1 VVKRFLPVVLVVA
14 ALLASLARWALQ
26 GSHNIYTARAK
37 RFYVP
42 DPDLGWRISNQHP
55 VWLGLEIC
63 AVLLATAIGLALVL
77 VFVRRKIIAIGASAV
92 GVFSLAVPIVAFAS
106 GAGPIGGKDTLP
118 PSAAVKLEGGIKGG
132 IEGALVAPAGDYAVV
147 THAGTAVTAH
157 LSAGGEAF
165 DARFGDVTGTWH
177 GDPHDLAKPVHAE
190 ISVATASV
198 DTGVGERSK
207 HAREKYLVADQFPRI
222 AVAISQVLAVRQT
235 SPTEVAFRAAGSAQL
250 MNKAHPIEITGV
262 IQQPDAAAL
271 QRLGVA
277 GDVLVVQADF
287 SLVIA
292 ETALAADAHDFDG
305 DRFPIHVSLVLRRI
319 Q

>member
-1 VVKRFLPVVLVVA
+1 MLKRFLPVVLVVA

-26 GSHNIYTARAK
+26 GSHNIYTALAK

-55 VWLGLEIC
+55 LWLGLEIC

-77 VFVRRKIIAIGASAV
+77 VFVRRKIVAIGAHVV
-92 GVFSLAVPIVAFAS
+92 GVLTLAVPILAFAS
-106 GAGPIGGKDTLP
+106 GARPIGGKDTLP
-118 PSAAVKLEGGIKGG
+118 PSAAVKLEGGI
-132 IEGALVAPAGDYAVV
+132 EGALGAPAGDYAVV
-147 THAGTAVTAH
+147 SHAGTAVTAH

-222 AVAISQVLAVRQT
+222 TVEILKVLAVRQT
-235 SPTEVAFRAAGSAQL
+235 SANEIAFRAAGTAHL
-250 MNKAHPIEITGV
+250 MNKAHAIEITGV
-262 IQQPDAAAL
+262 MQQPDAAAL
-271 QRLGVA
+271 QRLGVS
-277 GDVLVVQADF
+277 GDVLLVQADF

-292 ETALAADAHDFDG
+292 ETALSADAHDFDG
-305 DRFPIHVSLVLRRI
+305 DRFPVHVSLVLRRI

>member
-1 VVKRFLPVVLVVA
+1 VFKRFLPVVLVVA

-26 GSHNIYTARAK
+26 GSHNIYTALAK

-55 VWLGLEIC
+55 LWLGLEIC

-77 VFVRRKIIAIGASAV
+77 VFVRRKIVAIGAHVV
-92 GVFSLAVPIVAFAS
+92 GVLTLAVPILAFAS

-118 PSAAVKLEGGIKGG
+118 PSAAVKLEGGI
-132 IEGALVAPAGDYAVV
+132 EGALGAPAGDYAVV
-147 THAGTAVTAH
+147 SHAGTAVTAH

-222 AVAISQVLAVRQT
+222 TVEILKVLAVRQT
-235 SPTEVAFRAAGSAQL
+235 SANEIAFRAAGTANL
-250 MNKAHPIEITGV
+250 MNKAHAIEITGV
-262 IQQPDAAAL
+262 MQQPDAAAL
-271 QRLGVA
+271 QRLGVS
-277 GDVLVVQADF
+277 GDVLLVQADF

-305 DRFPIHVSLVLRRI
+305 DRFPVHVSLVLRRI

>member
-1 VVKRFLPVVLVVA
+1 MFKRFLPVVLVVA

-26 GSHNIYTARAK
+26 GSHNIYTALAK

-55 VWLGLEIC
+55 LWLGLEIC

-77 VFVRRKIIAIGASAV
+77 VFVRRKIVAIGAHVV
-92 GVFSLAVPIVAFAS
+92 GVLTLAVPILAFAS

-118 PSAAVKLEGGIKGG
+118 PSAAVKLEGGI
-132 IEGALVAPAGDYAVV
+132 EGALGAPAGDYAVV
-147 THAGTAVTAH
+147 SHAGTAVTAH

-222 AVAISQVLAVRQT
+222 TVEILKVLAVRQT
-235 SPTEVAFRAAGSAQL
+235 SANEIAFRAAGTANL
-250 MNKAHPIEITGV
+250 MNKAHAIEITGV
-262 IQQPDAAAL
+262 MQQPDAAAL
-271 QRLGVA
+271 QRLGVS
-277 GDVLVVQADF
+277 GDVLLVQADF

-292 ETALAADAHDFDG
+292 ETALSADAHDFDG
-305 DRFPIHVSLVLRRI
+305 DRFPVHVSLVLRRI

>member
-1 VVKRFLPVVLVVA
+1 MFKRFLPVVLVVA

-26 GSHNIYTARAK
+26 GSHNIYTALAK

-55 VWLGLEIC
+55 LWLGLEIC

-77 VFVRRKIIAIGASAV
+77 VFVRRKIVAIGAHVV
-92 GVFSLAVPIVAFAS
+92 GVLTLAVPILAFAS

-118 PSAAVKLEGGIKGG
+118 PSAAVKLEGGI
-132 IEGALVAPAGDYAVV
+132 EGALGAPAGDYAVV
-147 THAGTAVTAH
+147 SHAGTAVTAH

-222 AVAISQVLAVRQT
+222 TVEILKVLAVRQT
-235 SPTEVAFRAAGSAQL
+235 SANEIAFRAAGTAHL
-250 MNKAHPIEITGV
+250 MNKAHAIEITGV
-262 IQQPDAAAL
+262 MQQPDAAAL
-271 QRLGVA
+271 QRLGVS
-277 GDVLVVQADF
+277 GDVLLVQADF

-292 ETALAADAHDFDG
+292 ETALSADAHDFDG
-305 DRFPIHVSLVLRRI
+305 DRFPVHVSLVLRRI

>member
-1 VVKRFLPVVLVVA
+1 MFKRFLPVVLVVA

-26 GSHNIYTARAK
+26 GSHNIYTALVK

-55 VWLGLEIC
+55 IWLGLEIC
-63 AVLLATAIGLALVL
+63 AVLLVTAIGLALVL
-77 VFVRRKIIAIGASAV
+77 VFVRRKIVAIGAHVV
-92 GVFSLAVPIVAFAS
+92 GVLTLAVPILAFAS

-118 PSAAVKLEGGIKGG
+118 PSAAVKLEGGI
-132 IEGALVAPAGDYAVV
+132 EGALGAPAGDYAVV

-177 GDPHDLAKPVHAE
+177 GDPRDLAKPVHAE

-207 HAREKYLVADQFPRI
+207 HAREKYLIADQFPRI
-222 AVAISQVLAVRQT
+222 TVEISKVLAVRQT
-235 SPTEVAFRAAGSAQL
+235 SATEVAFRASGTAHL
-250 MNKAHPIEITGV
+250 MNKAHAIEITGAM
-262 IQQPDAAAL
+262 QQPDAAAL
-271 QRLGVA
+271 QRLGLA

-305 DRFPIHVSLVLRRI
+305 DRLPIHVSLVLRRN

>member
-1 VVKRFLPVVLVVA
+1 MLKRFLPVVLVVA

-26 GSHNIYTARAK
+26 GSHNIYTALAK

-55 VWLGLEIC
+55 LWLGLEIC

-77 VFVRRKIIAIGASAV
+77 VFVRRKIVAIGAHVV
-92 GVFSLAVPIVAFAS
+92 GVLTLAVPILAFAS
-106 GAGPIGGKDTLP
+106 GARPIGGKDTLP
-118 PSAAVKLEGGIKGG
+118 PSAAVKLEGGI
-132 IEGALVAPAGDYAVV
+132 EGALGAPAGDYAVV
-147 THAGTAVTAH
+147 SHAGTAVTAH

-222 AVAISQVLAVRQT
+222 TVEILKVLAVRQT
-235 SPTEVAFRAAGSAQL
+235 SANEIAFRAAGTANL
-250 MNKAHPIEITGV
+250 MNKAHAIEITGV
-262 IQQPDAAAL
+262 MQQPDAAAL
-271 QRLGVA
+271 QRLGVS
-277 GDVLVVQADF
+277 GDVLLVQADF

-292 ETALAADAHDFDG
+292 ETALSADAHDFDG
-305 DRFPIHVSLVLRRI
+305 DRFPVHVSLVLRRI

>member
-1 VVKRFLPVVLVVA
+1 MLKRFLPVVLVVA

-26 GSHNIYTARAK
+26 GSHNIYTALAK

-55 VWLGLEIC
+55 LWLGLEIC

-77 VFVRRKIIAIGASAV
+77 VFVRRKIVAIGAHVV
-92 GVFSLAVPIVAFAS
+92 GVLTLAVPILAFAS

-118 PSAAVKLEGGIKGG
+118 PSAAVKLEGGI
-132 IEGALVAPAGDYAVV
+132 EGALGAPAGDYAVV
-147 THAGTAVTAH
+147 SHAGTAVTAH

-222 AVAISQVLAVRQT
+222 TVEILKVLAVRQT
-235 SPTEVAFRAAGSAQL
+235 SANEIAFRAAGTANL
-250 MNKAHPIEITGV
+250 MNKAHAIEITGV
-262 IQQPDAAAL
+262 MQQPDAAAL
-271 QRLGVA
+271 QRLGVS
-277 GDVLVVQADF
+277 GDVLLVQADF

-305 DRFPIHVSLVLRRI
+305 DRFPVHVSLVIRRI

>member
-1 VVKRFLPVVLVVA
+1 MFKRFLPVVLVVA

-26 GSHNIYTARAK
+26 GSHNIYTALAK

-55 VWLGLEIC
+55 LWLGLEIC

-77 VFVRRKIIAIGASAV
+77 VFVRRKIVAIGAHVV
-92 GVFSLAVPIVAFAS
+92 GVLTLAVPILAFAS

-118 PSAAVKLEGGIKGG
+118 PSAAVKLEGGI
-132 IEGALVAPAGDYAVV
+132 EGALGAPAGDYAVV
-147 THAGTAVTAH
+147 SHAGTAVTAH

-222 AVAISQVLAVRQT
+222 TVEILKVLAVRQT
-235 SPTEVAFRAAGSAQL
+235 SANEIAFRAAGTAHL
-250 MNKAHPIEITGV
+250 MNKAHAIEITGV
-262 IQQPDAAAL
+262 MQQPDAAAL
-271 QRLGVA
+271 QRLGVS
-277 GDVLVVQADF
+277 GDVLLVQADF

-305 DRFPIHVSLVLRRI
+305 DRFPVHVSLVIRRI

>member
-1 VVKRFLPVVLVVA
+1 VFKRFLPVVLVVA

-26 GSHNIYTARAK
+26 GSHNIYTALAK

-55 VWLGLEIC
+55 LWLGLEIC

-77 VFVRRKIIAIGASAV
+77 VFVRRKIVAIGAHVV
-92 GVFSLAVPIVAFAS
+92 GVLTLAVPILAFAS

-118 PSAAVKLEGGIKGG
+118 PSAAVKLEGGI
-132 IEGALVAPAGDYAVV
+132 EGALGAPAGDYAVV
-147 THAGTAVTAH
+147 SHAGTAVTAH

-222 AVAISQVLAVRQT
+222 TVEILKVLAVRQT
-235 SPTEVAFRAAGSAQL
+235 SANEIAFRAAGTANL
-250 MNKAHPIEITGV
+250 MNKAHAIEITGV
-262 IQQPDAAAL
+262 MQQPDAAAL
-271 QRLGVA
+271 QRLGVS
-277 GDVLVVQADF
+277 GDVLLVQADF

-292 ETALAADAHDFDG
+292 ETALSADAHDFDG
-305 DRFPIHVSLVLRRI
+305 DRFPVHVSLVLRRI

>member
-1 VVKRFLPVVLVVA
+1 MFKRFLPVVLVVA

-26 GSHNIYTARAK
+26 GSHNIYTALAK

-55 VWLGLEIC
+55 LWLGLEIC

-77 VFVRRKIIAIGASAV
+77 VFVRRKIVAIGAHVV
-92 GVFSLAVPIVAFAS
+92 GVLTLAVPILAFAS

-118 PSAAVKLEGGIKGG
+118 PSAAVKLEGGI
-132 IEGALVAPAGDYAVV
+132 EGALGAPAGDYAVV
-147 THAGTAVTAH
+147 SHAGTAVTAH

-222 AVAISQVLAVRQT
+222 TVEILKVLAVRQT
-235 SPTEVAFRAAGSAQL
+235 SANEIAFRAAGTAHL
-250 MNKAHPIEITGV
+250 MNKAHAIEITGV
-262 IQQPDAAAL
+262 MQQPDAAAL
-271 QRLGVA
+271 QRLGVS
-277 GDVLVVQADF
+277 GDVLLVQADF

-292 ETALAADAHDFDG
+292 ETALSADAHDFDG
-305 DRFPIHVSLVLRRI
+305 DRFPVHVSLVIRRI